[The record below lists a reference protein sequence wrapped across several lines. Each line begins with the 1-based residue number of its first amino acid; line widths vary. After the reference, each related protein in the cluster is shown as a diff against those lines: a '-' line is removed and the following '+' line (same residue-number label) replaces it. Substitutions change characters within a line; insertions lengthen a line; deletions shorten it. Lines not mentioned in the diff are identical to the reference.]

1 MAAAPPL
8 LVRGKDGIVRWG
20 APIHDAGSAAAGS
33 HGGTSLASPGYA
45 PSVFD
50 AECDAV
56 YLLARAKLQR
66 WGVDASR
73 RCLEAAPRTTD
84 LRYYERWCFAVTTLL
99 IETGV
104 LSNDEVE
111 GRLATLRGA
120 TQPREA
126 AFADGARVRVL
137 CDNPAARWRTPHLR
151 APRYAQGKCGTV
163 ERCVGAFDAPEERAY
178 LTAAVRERLYR
189 VAFSH
194 ADLFP
199 DATVGAAS
207 EDAVVVE
214 LFERWLEDADR
225 APTTVQRS
233 DAGGVYEALLAVV
246 KALLIEKG
254 ILTQAEIDAHI
265 AAQAALLQQG
275 AALGGRL
282 VAAAWCDP
290 AFRERLLSD
299 AHAAASELGVSTAG
313 IARLIVLPCSAE
325 VHHLVVCTL
334 CSCYPRPILGPP
346 PDWYRSWQYRQR
358 AVTEPRKVL
367 EEWGVHVPPGT
378 RVEVHDSTADCRYLV
393 LPVRPAGTEGWT
405 EEQLAS
411 VVTTES
417 LVGVAVCVAPKT
429 DVGSARQK

>member
-1 MAAAPPL
+1 MAAPPL
-8 LVRGKDGIVRWG
+8 LVRDKDGIVRWG
-20 APIHDAGSAAAGS
+20 APTHDAGSAAAGS
-33 HGGTSLASPGYA
+33 HAGSSLGSPGYA
-45 PSVFD
+45 PSAFD

-73 RCLEAAPRTTD
+73 RCLEAAPRATE

-104 LSNDEVE
+104 LTNEEVE
-111 GRLATLRGA
+111 GRLAALRGSSK
-120 TQPREA
+120 PRDA
-126 AFADGARVRVL
+126 AFADGAPVRVL

-178 LTAAVRERLYR
+178 LTAAVSERLYR
-189 VAFSH
+189 VAFRH
-194 ADLFP
+194 VDLFP
-199 DATVGAAS
+199 DAAAGAAS

-214 LFERWLEDADR
+214 LFERWLEDA
-225 APTTVQRS
+225 TTPQTAAQRS
-233 DAGGVYEALLAVV
+233 NAGSVYEALLAVV

-254 ILTQAEIDAHI
+254 ILTQAEIDAHV
-265 AAQAALLQQG
+265 ATQAAMLQQG

-367 EEWGVHVPPGT
+367 DEWGVHLPPGT

-393 LPVRPAGTEGWT
+393 LPARPAGTEGWT
-405 EEQLAS
+405 EAQLAAI
-411 VVTTES
+411 VTTES
-417 LVGVAVCVAPKT
+417 LVGVAVCVAGAPKAFLR
-429 DVGSARQK
+429 D

>member
-8 LVRGKDGIVRWG
+8 LVRDKDGIVRWG
-20 APIHDAGSAAAGS
+20 APTHDAGSAAAGS
-33 HGGTSLASPGYA
+33 HAGSSLASPGYA
-45 PSVFD
+45 PSAFD

-56 YLLARAKLQR
+56 YLLARAKLGR

-73 RCLEAAPRTTD
+73 RCLEAAPRATE

-104 LSNDEVE
+104 LSNEEVE
-111 GRLATLRGA
+111 GRLAALRGVS
-120 TQPREA
+120 QPRQD

-151 APRYAQGKCGTV
+151 APRYAQGKCGAV
-163 ERCVGAFDAPEERAY
+163 ERYVGAFDAPEERAY
-178 LTAAVRERLYR
+178 LTTAVSERLYR
-189 VAFSH
+189 VAFRH

-199 DATVGAAS
+199 DEAAGAG
-207 EDAVVVE
+207 DAVVVE
-214 LFERWLEDADR
+214 LFERWLQDADSPPT
-225 APTTVQRS
+225 APGS
-233 DAGGVYEALLAVV
+233 NAGGVYEALLAVV

-254 ILTQAEIDAHI
+254 ILTQAEIDAHV
-265 AAQAALLQQG
+265 AAQATATQQG

-290 AFRERLLSD
+290 AFRERLLLD

-313 IARLIVLPCSAE
+313 IARLIVLPSSAD

-346 PDWYRSWQYRQR
+346 PEWYRSWQYRQR
-358 AVTEPRKVL
+358 AVSEPRKVL
-367 EEWGVHVPPGT
+367 HEWGVHLPPGK

-393 LPVRPAGTEGWT
+393 LPERPAGTEGWT
-405 EEQLAS
+405 EAQLAA
-411 VVTTES
+411 VVSTES
-417 LVGVAVCVAPKT
+417 MVGVALCVAAPKT
-429 DVGSARQK
+429 DACSGPN